1 MKSYFSGIFGSSPIK
16 PLQRHMEKVLDCTR
30 ELVPLFQAVSR
41 SDYNT
46 VAQVQERISQLED
59 EADAIKKDL
68 RLHLPST
75 LFLPVDRRDLLEL
88 LRVQDKVAN
97 KAKDIAGLILGRQ
110 MAIPASMADPF
121 EAYVGR
127 CVDAVAQALRA
138 VEEMD
143 ELVETGF
150 RGTEAD
156 LVHGILNELDA
167 VEKDTDRMQVSL
179 RATLRGQESELP
191 PVDVMFLYKIIEWT
205 GDLAD
210 LAQRVGSRLQL
221 MLAK

>member
-1 MKSYFSGIFGSSPIK
+1 MRSYFSGIFGSSPVK
-16 PLQRHMEKVLDCTR
+16 PLQQHMEKVLDCTR
-30 ELVPLFQAVSR
+30 ELIPLFQAVSR
-41 SDYNT
+41 NDFAT
-46 VAQVQERISQLED
+46 VAQVQERVSRLED

-97 KAKDIAGLILGRQ
+97 KAKDIAGLVLGRQ
-110 MAIPASMADPF
+110 MVIPPSMHEPF
-121 EAYVGR
+121 QAYVAR
-127 CVDAVAQALRA
+127 CVDAVGEALKA

-150 RGTEAD
+150 RGSEAD
-156 LVHGILNELDA
+156 LVHGILNDLDA
-167 VEKDTDRMQVSL
+167 VENDTDRMQVGL
-179 RATLRGQESELP
+179 RATLRGLESELP
-191 PVDVMFLYKIIEWT
+191 PVDVMFLYKVIEWT

>member
-30 ELVPLFQAVSR
+30 ELTPLFEAVCEG
-41 SDYNT
+41 DYAT
-46 VAQVQERISQLED
+46 VATIQARISHLED
-59 EADAIKKDL
+59 EADELKADL
-68 RLHLPST
+68 RLHLPNS

-110 MAIPASMADPF
+110 MAIPAPMHVAFKD
-121 EAYVGR
+121 YVGR
-127 CVDAVAQALRA
+127 CIDAVAKALQA

-156 LVHGILNELDA
+156 LVHGILRELGT
-167 VEKDTDRMQVSL
+167 VEKDTDRMQISL
-179 RATLRGQESELP
+179 RATLRGLESELP

-210 LAQRVGSRLQL
+210 LAERVGSRLQL

>member
-30 ELVPLFQAVSR
+30 ELIPLFQAVSR
-41 SDYNT
+41 ADFGT

-59 EADAIKKDL
+59 EADSLKKDL

-110 MAIPASMADPF
+110 MTIPPVMAQPF
-121 EAYVGR
+121 EEYVTR
-127 CVDAVAQALRA
+127 CVDAVAQALKA

-156 LVHGILNELDA
+156 LVHGILNELDS

-179 RATLRGQESELP
+179 RATLRGLEKELP
-191 PVDVMFLYKIIEWT
+191 PVDIMFLYKVIEWT

>member
-1 MKSYFSGIFGSSPIK
+1 MKSYFSGIFGSSPVK
-16 PLQRHMEKVLDCTR
+16 PLQQHMEKVLECTR
-30 ELVPLFQAVSR
+30 ELIPLFEAVSSKDFKR
-41 SDYNT
+41 
-46 VAQVQERISQLED
+46 VEEVQERISRLED

-68 RLHLPST
+68 RLHLPNT

-88 LRVQDKVAN
+88 LRTQDKVAN
-97 KAKDIAGLILGRQ
+97 KAKDIAGLILGRH
-110 MAIPASMADPF
+110 MEIPEPLRELF
-121 EAYVGR
+121 GEFIGR
-127 CVDAVAQALRA
+127 GVDAAAQALKS

-150 RGTEAD
+150 RGSEVERVQNMLT
-156 LVHGILNELDA
+156 ELDA
-167 VEKDTDRMQVSL
+167 IEKDSDRMQIKL
-179 RATLRGQESELP
+179 RATLHGLEQELP

-205 GDLAD
+205 GELAD

>member
-30 ELVPLFQAVSR
+30 ELTPLFHAVSQR
-41 SDYNT
+41 DYAT
-46 VAQVQERISQLED
+46 VGQVQERISQLED

-68 RLHLPST
+68 RLHLPSS

-110 MAIPASMADPF
+110 MDIPRPMQEPF
-121 EAYVGR
+121 DAYVAR
-127 CVDAVAQALRA
+127 CIDAVAKALQA

-156 LVHGILNELDA
+156 LVHGILSELDA
-167 VEKDTDRMQVSL
+167 VEKDTDSMQIAL
-179 RATLRGQESELP
+179 RATLRGLEAGLP